1 MMRKGIALIFTIV
14 LFAACDKNKSVVP
27 VQKVENKSEVPAEKK
42 RRLFVENDGEKVM
55 LKIFPGDKEVHR
67 FGAMERGMLRWHTR
81 IFENGNMLGLLPDS
95 DSDDWILFFAD
106 LDGNYTFL
114 EKGTMINY
122 HLYGAQRD
130 AREAYVLYV
139 SKDSNWL
146 EHIDKNGNVGDKIFF
161 DKPFIHETMK
171 MGYDSLGNPVS
182 LVFVTIDGRSEYRI
196 DLENKKIFLQNYE
209 KYEYNGYKP

>member
-114 EKGTMINY
+114 
-122 HLYGAQRD
+122 
-130 AREAYVLYV
+130 
-139 SKDSNWL
+139 
-146 EHIDKNGNVGDKIFF
+146 
-161 DKPFIHETMK
+161 
-171 MGYDSLGNPVS
+171 
-182 LVFVTIDGRSEYRI
+182 
-196 DLENKKIFLQNYE
+196 
-209 KYEYNGYKP
+209 